1 MYFNVYF
8 NISTGRFS
16 AICLFQ
22 LFPVF
27 IPSITHGNLHDN
39 LKNKLAAIVNKAY
52 CESAFPLSISLILE
66 CVQVPCAKMMPRHIS
81 ESMMQEEGNE
91 MVRKNGNCAISYRGR
106 YFSGL
111 RALEAIS
118 RLKTVQSSSMLWR
131 QAQSYRDQFRFFHPF
146 FLG

>member
-1 MYFNVYF
+1 MYFNVDF

-16 AICLFQ
+16 TTCLFQ

-52 CESAFPLSISLILE
+52 CEIAFPLSISLILE

-106 YFSGL
+106 YFSD

-118 RLKTVQSSSMLWR
+118 RLRVQCSGDTPRATAISSVFSIL
-131 QAQSYRDQFRFFHPF
+131 FFQVDAR
-146 FLG
+146 G